1 MTNLPR
7 WILLALLVG
16 TASSLAFA
24 QGTHDHG
31 HGGHDQAHDRG
42 HDQGH
47 DHGHA
52 HGPAAGGQ
60 LPPVEAEVRR
70 VNTRANTLSAR
81 HGDIPNLDMPP
92 MTMTFQVEDPAML
105 EGLNS
110 GDNVLITVDRIDGA
124 YTVMSIEPAP

>member
-1 MTNLPR
+1 
-7 WILLALLVG
+7 
-16 TASSLAFA
+16 
-24 QGTHDHG
+24 
-31 HGGHDQAHDRG
+31 
-42 HDQGH
+42 
-47 DHGHA
+47 
-52 HGPAAGGQ
+52 
-60 LPPVEAEVRR
+60 